1 MLTLY
6 YCPGLCSLAS
16 HITLEEAGA
25 DYVSKPV
32 NVMKGEHMAPDYLKI
47 NQRHK
52 VPSLAVDNVI
62 LVENAAIMAYIANT
76 HPKANLKPQ
85 GGLDEARWLSTMT
98 WLSNT
103 LHPSFTRIFRTDK
116 FTDDKGAYDGIKA
129 AGKTEAWNNLSEI
142 DTMLAK
148 GPWLLG
154 AQFTTCDPYAM
165 VFYSWGLRA
174 ELPVTDLKNYTAW
187 KDRMVQRPAV
197 RKVLEREQNPLVK
210 AA

>member
-16 HITLEEAGA
+16 HITLEESGA
-25 DYVSKPV
+25 EYTSKQV
-32 NVMKGEHMAPDYLKI
+32 NVMKGEHMGPDYLKI

-52 VPSLAVDNVI
+52 VPALAVDNVI
-62 LVENAAIMAYIANT
+62 LVENAAIMAYLANT
-76 HPKANLKPQ
+76 YPKANLKPQ
-85 GGLDEARWLSTMT
+85 GGIEEARWFSTMT

-103 LHPSFTRIFRTDK
+103 LHPSFTRIFRADK
-116 FTDDKGAYDGIKA
+116 FTDDKGAHDGIKA
-129 AGKTEAWNNLSEI
+129 AGKKEAWDNLSEI
-142 DTMLAK
+142 DAMLAK

-174 ELPVTDLKNYTAW
+174 ELPMRELKNYTAW
-187 KDRMVQRPAV
+187 KDRMLARPAV
-197 RKVLEREQNPLVK
+197 RKILEREQNPLVQ